1 MKLKICIT
9 FILIINLIFFT
20 NIVFAESDRIVD
32 IPVPPDSSGYTDFT
46 EEEAK
51 QKAEEYEKNKSNLL
65 TAEDYVNK
73 SSNNYL
79 KSLEVEGYKLE
90 PKFNRQNSNLYQK

>member
-9 FILIINLIFFT
+9 FILIINSIFFT

-46 EEEAK
+46 EEEQNK
-51 QKAEEYEKNKSNLL
+51 RQKSMKKIKVIY
-65 TAEDYVNK
+65 
-73 SSNNYL
+73 
-79 KSLEVEGYKLE
+79 
-90 PKFNRQNSNLYQK
+90 